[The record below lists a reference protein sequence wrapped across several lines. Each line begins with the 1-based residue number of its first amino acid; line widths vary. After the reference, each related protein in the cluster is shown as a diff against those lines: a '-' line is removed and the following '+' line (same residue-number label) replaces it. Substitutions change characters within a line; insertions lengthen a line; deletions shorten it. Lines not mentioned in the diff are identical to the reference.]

1 MAEQT
6 PEQQQQQQQSSAAQ
20 QSLVDRDALVE
31 RYRPFVFSVVKQVLN
46 TMPVKVDFEELVSYG
61 MVGLLEAA
69 DRYDPRRKASFI
81 TFSHYRIKGAIFDG
95 LRQMGILTRTPND
108 AWTRREAVVNDLL
121 QTVADDESE
130 NPSTGSP
137 VDEEIQG
144 VSRWIDSLI
153 PAYLLSLSDENAP
166 DVADSRELPDK
177 TVEFQNTVAV
187 LRNAVGELPA
197 KEKNLIEALYFKQIT
212 TTELARQM
220 GVNKSW
226 VSRLHAKAVERLR
239 QRLVNIG
246 FLPPS

>member
-6 PEQQQQQQQSSAAQ
+6 PEQQQQQFSAAQ

-46 TMPVKVDFEELVSYG
+46 TLPARVDFEELVSYG

-108 AWTRREAVVNDLL
+108 AWVRRESVVNDLL
-121 QTVADDESE
+121 QTASDDESE
-130 NPSTGSP
+130 NPATGT
-137 VDEEIQG
+137 VDDEIQG

-177 TVEFQNTVAV
+177 AVEFQNTIAV
-187 LRNAVGELPA
+187 LRNAVGELPP

-212 TTELARQM
+212 TTELAKQM

-239 QRLVNIG
+239 QKLVTIG
-246 FLPPS
+246 FLPSS